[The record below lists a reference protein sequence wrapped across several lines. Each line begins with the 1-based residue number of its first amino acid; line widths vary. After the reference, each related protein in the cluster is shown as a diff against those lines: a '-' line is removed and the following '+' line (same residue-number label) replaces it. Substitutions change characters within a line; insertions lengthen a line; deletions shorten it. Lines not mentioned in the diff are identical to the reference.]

1 MVELRVMVSDETAEH
16 LSERA
21 RQEATTPEE
30 LAARVVASFVA
41 SPAPANGTGGTII
54 GLGSS
59 GRTDISERAEEILRV
74 EFGS

>member
-1 MVELRVMVSDETAEH
+1 MVELRVVVSDETAEH

-30 LAARVVASFVA
+30 LAARAVTSFVA
-41 SPAPANGTGGTII
+41 SSEPANGAGGTII

-59 GRTDISERAEEILRV
+59 GRSDIAERAEEILRV
-74 EFGS
+74 EFGE